1 MKIQIYDPAM
11 CCASGMCGPSID
23 PALVKMNDAILA
35 LKKQGVMVERYD
47 LARQMKAFT
56 ANKTIANL
64 LRDVGKKA
72 LPITVVNGE
81 VFKTGEYPL
90 YEDLCKELGI
100 EPLTK
105 GRPITLHVG

>member
-1 MKIQIYDPAM
+1 MDENQAM
-11 CCASGMCGPSID
+11 FLAEALGGEAWNSGGDIW
-23 PALVKMNDAILA
+23 LVLFHRSDGRLA
-35 LKKQGVMVERYD
+35 LKKQGVVIE
-47 LARQMKAFT
+47 RQMKAFMVNI
-56 ANKTIANL
+56 AIANL
-64 LRDVGKKA
+64 LQEQGKKV

-105 GRPITLHVG
+105 GKPMTLHMG